1 MLPANAS
8 ATMIRYDC
16 QLCLYNNRIQ
26 LKGPVCLGVLTF
38 YTFTTCS
45 NETLHTVLILVMRH
59 ETINCY
65 FPIFDFLK
73 RVCFVSGFVPS
84 CTLLVSHLP
93 PSSCSRTH
101 LPAFPHMFWPRGW
114 SVRIALFIFEW
125 QCAMSNRWSCT
136 KPANPEAR
144 GNSLMWWNLKAE
156 GSGMRPKVIPHY
168 H

>member
-1 MLPANAS
+1 MIVSTAYIILESNGRGQSVWVCWLFILLPLAQ
-8 ATMIRYDC
+8 MK
-16 QLCLYNNRIQ
+16 LY
-26 LKGPVCLGVLTF
+26 
-38 YTFTTCS
+38 
-45 NETLHTVLILVMRH
+45 TVLILVIRH
-59 ETINCY
+59 FRTLDMKQLIAI
-65 FPIFDFLK
+65 FPFDFLK

-84 CTLLVSHLP
+84 CTVLVSHLP

-101 LPAFPHMFWPRGW
+101 LPAFPHMFWQRGW
-114 SVRIALFIFEW
+114 SVRIVLFIFEW